1 MLHIGDHQINDIFG
15 AHALGIK
22 VLWFNNTKAQW
33 EQDFEKP
40 DQFYDWQTLA
50 KIIEENMSQDELS
63 KAIINI
69 LKKEMGAIKDILPS
83 DLLLNLQKVIGP
95 ELEKLIEKSGYV
107 SKSKYTALEK
117 LADNLEKRIIDLE
130 NKTKE

>member
-1 MLHIGDHQINDIFG
+1 
-15 AHALGIK
+15 
-22 VLWFNNTKAQW
+22 
-33 EQDFEKP
+33 
-40 DQFYDWQTLA
+40 
-50 KIIEENMSQDELS
+50 MSQDELS

-69 LKKEMGAIKDILPS
+69 LKKEMGAIKDILPP

-95 ELEKLIEKSGYV
+95 EVEKLIEKNGYV

-117 LADNLEKRIIDLE
+117 LADSLEKRIIDLE

>member
-1 MLHIGDHQINDIFG
+1 
-15 AHALGIK
+15 
-22 VLWFNNTKAQW
+22 
-33 EQDFEKP
+33 
-40 DQFYDWQTLA
+40 
-50 KIIEENMSQDELS
+50 MSQDELS

-69 LKKEMGAIKDILPS
+69 LKKEMGAIKDIFPP

-95 ELEKLIEKSGYV
+95 EVEKLIEKNGYV

>member
-1 MLHIGDHQINDIFG
+1 
-15 AHALGIK
+15 
-22 VLWFNNTKAQW
+22 
-33 EQDFEKP
+33 
-40 DQFYDWQTLA
+40 
-50 KIIEENMSQDELS
+50 MSQDELS

-69 LKKEMGAIKDILPS
+69 LKKEMVAIKDILPP

-95 ELEKLIEKSGYV
+95 EVEKLIEKNGYA

>member
-1 MLHIGDHQINDIFG
+1 
-15 AHALGIK
+15 
-22 VLWFNNTKAQW
+22 
-33 EQDFEKP
+33 
-40 DQFYDWQTLA
+40 
-50 KIIEENMSQDELS
+50 MSQDELS

-69 LKKEMGAIKDILPS
+69 LKKEMGTIKDILPS
-83 DLLLNLQKVIGP
+83 DLLLNLQKVIEP
-95 ELEKLIEKSGYV
+95 EVGKFIEKSGYV